1 MRVGLG
7 FSHVAVAAENYISPT
22 YTQQAYRFFN
32 NANSADVGSALAL
45 QDTGA
50 SLGSA

>member
-1 MRVGLG
+1 MRTGLS
-7 FSHVAVAAENYISPT
+7 FAKVAVAAENYISPT

-32 NANSADVGSALAL
+32 NANLADVGSTLAL
-45 QDTGA
+45 QDNGA

>member
-1 MRVGLG
+1 MRTGLS
-7 FSHVAVAAENYISPT
+7 FSKVAVAAENYISPT

-32 NANSADVGSALAL
+32 NANSADVGTVLAA
-45 QDTGA
+45 QDTPA